1 MVFKSEKEL
10 ERTESFNAVF
20 SSGVKPILRDVK
32 KKKPRVFKHSQDQIV
47 KKR

>member
-20 SSGVKPILRDVK
+20 SSGIKPILRDVK
-32 KKKPRVFKHSQDQIV
+32 KKKKSQESLSTHKI
-47 KKR
+47 K